1 MRQNGIEAAIKQR
14 SEEVPVFGICG
25 GYQMLG
31 FEIRDPAGVEE
42 GGSIRG
48 MELLPVLT
56 VLQKEKK
63 HCQTKGN
70 INMLPGIL
78 YPISA
83 CAFEGYEIHMGD
95 TLVKGNPLA
104 YLSDGR
110 KDGSY
115 HKNIAGSYVHGFF
128 DKKEIAGNIVK
139 ALFRKKGLEYGGAF
153 IDRKAYKENQYDILA
168 DTVRENIDTELLF
181 RILREGV

>member
-1 MRQNGIEAAIKQR
+1 MELSLEDEDSLSERFSEKEVGLIDIAVIHYPRISNFTDFHVFEQIPGVSVRYVTSVRELQHPDLIFLPGSKNTMGDLKWMRQNGLEAAIKQR

-42 GGSIRG
+42 GGNIRG
-48 MELLPVLT
+48 MELMPVLT

-83 CAFEGYEIHMGD
+83 CAFEGYEIHM
-95 TLVKGNPLA
+95 
-104 YLSDGR
+104 
-110 KDGSY
+110 
-115 HKNIAGSYVHGFF
+115 
-128 DKKEIAGNIVK
+128 
-139 ALFRKKGLEYGGAF
+139 
-153 IDRKAYKENQYDILA
+153 
-168 DTVRENIDTELLF
+168 
-181 RILREGV
+181 